1 MTASTPNLPDLP
13 LINLGNAELT
23 ATRAAF
29 SGQNAVIGEFAR
41 SFAVPNNTPNDAQW
55 GKHDVHRPSR

>member
-41 SFAVPNNTPNDAQW
+41 SFAVPNNTPNDAQ
-55 GKHDVHRPSR
+55 